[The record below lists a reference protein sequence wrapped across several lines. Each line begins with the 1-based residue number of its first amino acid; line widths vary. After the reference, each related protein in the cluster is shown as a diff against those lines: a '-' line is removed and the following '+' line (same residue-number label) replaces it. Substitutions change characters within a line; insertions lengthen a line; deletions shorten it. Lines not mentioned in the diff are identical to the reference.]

1 MRSVLVVEDNNSSRK
16 MLVKL
21 LREVDDSLLIYD
33 VETAAEAYDVALV
46 YHIDLFIVDILV
58 TYI

>member
-1 MRSVLVVEDNNSSRK
+1 MKTKMRSVLVVEDNNSSRK

-33 VETAAEAYDVALV
+33 VETAANV
-46 YHIDLFIVDILV
+46 
-58 TYI
+58 